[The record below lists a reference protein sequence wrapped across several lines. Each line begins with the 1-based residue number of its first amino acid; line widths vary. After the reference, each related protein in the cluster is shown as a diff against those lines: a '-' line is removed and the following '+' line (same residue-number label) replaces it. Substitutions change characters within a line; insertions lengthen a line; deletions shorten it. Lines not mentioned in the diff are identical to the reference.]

1 MIRSLSIL
9 FCCICFAASSHAQT
23 VFNGRV
29 LEDKTRLSLR
39 SVIVENLSS
48 KLRAITGDDGRFSIA
63 AKVGDLLVFK
73 KFSYAPDTL
82 LLTDMHDREI
92 FLQLQTTM
100 LKDVTIRDSSG
111 RTGIAEKNMTY
122 YDPQYHG
129 QLVVPHLDRNK
140 MEDGGAVF
148 RIHYFTKDDKDKKKA
163 AEKEE
168 VREVNEEIIKTF
180 SADNIGKYV
189 PLKGKDMDNFILLYI
204 PDVKVYNSKDFNL
217 LSYLNDCYQKWLKLS
232 DDERKA
238 GQLFQQ

>member
-1 MIRSLSIL
+1 MLRSVFIL
-9 FCCICFAASSHAQT
+9 FCCVCFAVSLHAQT

-29 LEDKTRLSLR
+29 LEDKTRLVLH
-39 SVIVENLSS
+39 SVIVENLSN
-48 KLRAITGDDGRFSIA
+48 KLRSITGDDGRFSIA

-82 LLTDMHDREI
+82 LLTDMHDKEI
-92 FLQLQTTM
+92 FLQLQSTM

-111 RTGIAEKNMTY
+111 RTGVAEKNMAY
-122 YDPQYHG
+122 YDPQFHG
-129 QLVVPHLDRNK
+129 QTAVPHRDAEGNY
-140 MEDGGAVF
+140 DGGVTL

-168 VREVNEEIIKTF
+168 DREVNEEIIKAFT
-180 SADNIGKYV
+180 ADNIGKYV
-189 PLKGKDMDNFILLYI
+189 PLKGKDMDNFIVLYV

-232 DDERKA
+232 DDERKSA
-238 GQLFQQ
+238 QIFQK

>member
-1 MIRSLSIL
+1 MVRSLLII
-9 FCCICFAASSHAQT
+9 FCCVGCAVTLHAQT

-29 LEDKTRLSLR
+29 LEHKTRIVLHG
-39 SVIVENLSS
+39 VIVENLSN
-48 KLRAITGDDGRFSIA
+48 KLKNITGDDGRFSIA

-92 FLQLQTTM
+92 FLQLQSTM
-100 LKDVTIRDSSG
+100 LKDVIIRDSSG
-111 RTGIAEKNMTY
+111 KTGVAEKNMTY

-129 QLVVPHLDRNK
+129 QTLVPHLDRNK
-140 MEDGGAVF
+140 QEDGGAVF

-168 VREVNEEIIKTF
+168 DREVNEEIIKVF
-180 SADNIGKYV
+180 SPDNIGKYV
-189 PLKGKDMDNFILLYI
+189 PLKGKDMDNFIVLYM
-204 PDVKVYNSKDFNL
+204 PDVKTYNSKDFNL

-238 GQLFQQ
+238 SQIFQH

>member
-1 MIRSLSIL
+1 MLRSLSIL
-9 FCCICFAASSHAQT
+9 FCCVCFAVSLHAQT
-23 VFNGRV
+23 IFNGRV

-48 KLRAITGDDGRFSIA
+48 KLKAITGDDGRFSIA

-111 RTGIAEKNMTY
+111 RTGVAEKNMTY

-129 QLVVPHLDRNK
+129 QMVVPHLDRNK
-140 MEDGGAVF
+140 QEDGGAVF

-168 VREVNEEIIKTF
+168 DREVNEEIIKTF

-204 PDVKVYNSKDFNL
+204 PDIKTYNSKDFNL

-238 GQLFQQ
+238 GHLFQE